1 MKITILISL
10 LSLLIIPSLISGGGG
25 AEQQQRRKSS
35 KHQKNAA
42 VIVSTSRFH
51 HNYRHAVNA
60 LSMRKVLI
68 DHGGYDDSN
77 IVLMIAGDIPCDPRS
92 ATGRG
97 SILRD
102 GVDLL
107 NSSGGGGDDDG
118 IFTALSSTID
128 YAGDDGMWK
137 M

>member
-1 MKITILISL
+1 
-10 LSLLIIPSLISGGGG
+10 
-25 AEQQQRRKSS
+25 
-35 KHQKNAA
+35 
-42 VIVSTSRFH
+42 
-51 HNYRHAVNA
+51 
-60 LSMRKVLI
+60 MRKVLI

-92 ATGRG
+92 VTGRG

-137 M
+137 ICCSFCTKYHTIAVFISQFFLLLPFDHFHHTSFISSYCCEFS